1 MNVKTL
7 LMSILAISNADRSD
21 VSRCTELNFMVRIIH
36 VCHAFNFVNICLL
49 LLLPSNQNN
58 SKCEHSIQAAALQG
72 SESCKLFNTIINNDN
87 ILSGD
92 VSDVDGTCNRGSSVE
107 NVDKPRCV
115 QGVSIYLFYICV
127 R

>member
-1 MNVKTL
+1 MYRAKFYGKNNSYL
-7 LMSILAISNADRSD
+7 
-21 VSRCTELNFMVRIIH
+21 IIPI
-36 VCHAFNFVNICLL
+36 AFICLVNICLL

-92 VSDVDGTCNRGSSVE
+92 VSDVDATCNRGSSVE